1 MQPTDRAL
9 DPGVRL
15 EGTLP
20 GGTRRPSR
28 LGGFC
33 PLGRHFPPCRNAAPL
48 QSCAVPAPAPPGL
61 RGVARGRDVRLPA
74 LPARGSNIGDDG
86 RPGGTREVGGTL
98 LGIPPVVHHHPPL
111 PPSLVI
117 HSFVH
122 SSIPWP
128 YRPPVPY
135 PQPTGWSF
143 PSGPRKFQTLSSP
156 NRVCNCSGALLPR
169 RQRGAVPARLGR
181 TPTSCPSTSGGLGP
195 GFQPRDLFHSHSRK
209 KESSCS

>member
-1 MQPTDRAL
+1 MQPTDRTL

-20 GGTRRPSR
+20 GGARRSSR

-33 PLGRHFPPCRNAAPL
+33 PRGRHFPPCRNAALL
-48 QSCAVPAPAPPGL
+48 QEPAPPALRAGGMSGSRLCL
-61 RGVARGRDVRLPA
+61 RGARTSGMMDVRAAPGRWRAPSSGYLPWFTTIF
-74 LPARGSNIGDDG
+74 LCRRRWSFIN
-86 RPGGTREVGGTL
+86 
-98 LGIPPVVHHHPPL
+98 
-111 PPSLVI
+111 SLI
-117 HSFVH
+117 HSFPGH
-122 SSIPWP
+122 IDLLS
-128 YRPPVPY
+128 
-135 PQPTGWSF
+135 PTPKPRAGPSLLAPGSF
-143 PSGPRKFQTLSSP
+143 SLSSP

-195 GFQPRDLFHSHSRK
+195 GSQPRDLFHSHSRK